1 MATRHEGVWRSE
13 DTGPRILDLCTGRR
27 TVVSFTPR
35 PLCPRWKQLLG
46 PIEQG
51 GGGGRTQGIVRRLW
65 RKEKSVAAV
74 RNRAL
79 IRPFYSP

>member
-51 GGGGRTQGIVRRLW
+51 GGGGPKGLSEGFGEKKNLLQLSGIEL
-65 RKEKSVAAV
+65 
-74 RNRAL
+74 
-79 IRPFYSP
+79 